1 MSQNITCLI
10 IKEDSGIINKSINQ
24 IRLDGFIFIR
34 FKDDFKTFIKNARDF
49 DELEVYLDYVK
60 SRYDFEEDDTVQDL
74 VRIIEEYK
82 LDTFILEHYFEFGD
96 IPVCH
101 FFMMVEDGKI
111 INESLVFDDEF
122 SADNYS
128 SVQDYH
134 FQFGLHFNWLLRTDL
149 W

>member
-10 IKEDSGIINKSINQ
+10 IKEDAGVIDKSINQ
-24 IRLDGFIFIR
+24 IRLNGFIFIK
-34 FKDDFKTFIKNARDF
+34 FEDDFKTFIKNARDF

-82 LDTFILEHYFEFGD
+82 IDTFFLEHYFEFGD

-101 FFMMVEDGKI
+101 FFMMVSDGKI

-122 SADNYS
+122 STENYS

-134 FQFGLHFNWLLRTDL
+134 FQFGLDFNWLLRTDL
-149 W
+149 L